1 MTYLQHLCL
10 IAGPLTSTLPQKS
23 FDMAGPCILQIVR
36 ITDQIL
42 FLSIVIQ
49 CLQTFLVMSFSCMAF
64 SKPLSAWLNF
74 SMTDV
79 DGQKANFTIHLD
91 EENSTDLQRHFQFIE
106 DELDIIFTHT
116 GMKYVTEE

>member
-1 MTYLQHLCL
+1 
-10 IAGPLTSTLPQKS
+10 
-23 FDMAGPCILQIVR
+23 MAGHCILQIVR

-42 FLSIVIQ
+42 FVSIVIQ
-49 CLQTFLVMSFSCMAF
+49 YLQTFLMMSFSCMTF
-64 SKPLSAWLNF
+64 SKQISAWLDF

-91 EENSTDLQRHFQFIE
+91 EENSTDFHRHFQFLR

-116 GMKYVTEE
+116 GIKYITEE